1 MDTKES
7 QSPLP
12 SDLAG
17 WRRVVA
23 EDRLAS
29 CRMED
34 VVAAV
39 QGMGPDGEEKILQ
52 ALMLRIS
59 NEIIRILRWTIGK
72 NHANE
77 GIDMIERAHGQLIEA
92 VLRPDSA
99 DGKGLRVA
107 FRRRIEFR
115 ATDAIQAELLN
126 TYRYPYAED
135 VGVVPVTD
143 QGPWLYIEQNAYV
156 KSLLQHIAD
165 PRKRLAFRL
174 YMNDV
179 PTESKKVKSIASAL
193 GVSAKTVRAWIA
205 EVRTQLKTMLG
216 DKR

>member
-59 NEIIRILRWTIGK
+59 NEIIRILRWRIGK

-115 ATDAIQAELLN
+115 AADAIQAELLN

-143 QGPWLYIEQNAYV
+143 QGPWLDIEQNAYV
-156 KSLLQHIAD
+156 EKSAPAHRGSAQ
-165 PRKRLAFRL
+165 
-174 YMNDV
+174 
-179 PTESKKVKSIASAL
+179 AL
-193 GVSAKTVRAWIA
+193 GVPVVHEWRANGVEKGQIDRIRAWSQCQNG
-205 EVRTQLKTMLG
+205 EGV
-216 DKR
+216 DC